1 MAIQSSQQH
10 PHCQL
15 HLDLI
20 VYWRFSYIDYL
31 CQVSQSRDTLTKVGP
46 SSIEAT
52 IGGNNSLMPRDEIH
66 ENQFVG
72 NNEKMAKKSLT
83 RTITGAL
90 VESQVVGREK
100 EKIDL
105 INLISKQD
113 DQQPIVISVWGMG
126 GLGKTTVVRSVYQ
139 SQRLGGW
146 KCAWVTALRPF
157 NCEAILR
164 NLILQLQKDIQ
175 QDPAAASAKKQE
187 KEAITAMRR
196 EELIAKLAHLV
207 TQECLIVVDD
217 LSSTEE
223 WDSIKESL
231 VKAGRVIVTTR
242 E

>member
-1 MAIQSSQQH
+1 
-10 PHCQL
+10 
-15 HLDLI
+15 
-20 VYWRFSYIDYL
+20 
-31 CQVSQSRDTLTKVGP
+31 VGHRRKL
-46 SSIEAT
+46 
-52 IGGNNSLMPRDEIH
+52 NSKWLSVVMKALNEESLAAARLWSPFA
-66 ENQFVG
+66 ENFVG
-72 NNEKMAKKSLT
+72 RMNEKNYIIKL
-83 RTITGAL
+83 
-90 VESQVVGREK
+90 
-100 EKIDL
+100 IDQADKTSHS
-105 INLISKQD
+105 SK
-113 DQQPIVISVWGMG
+113 VISVWGMG

-242 E
+242 ERMVAMYCSSEAKYLYSLQRLDDTAAFDLFQKKVFQNLKFRSFYHLNR